1 MQRSE
6 KLTAELKSEDREYLN
21 ELRPHTFGEF
31 TGQQKIKVNVG
42 VSIESSKKRN
52 DSLDHVL
59 FTGPPGLG
67 KTTLAYIIASEMGS
81 RIITTSGPVL
91 EKPGDIAG
99 MLTKLQEKDILFID
113 EIHRIPKIV
122 EEYLY
127 SAMED
132 FKLDIIIDQGPGA
145 RSVSLQLEK
154 FTLIGSTTRAGLLSS
169 PLLSRFGLSC
179 RLKYYN
185 IDELTN
191 IVVRSAGILN
201 IKIED
206 SGALIIAKRS
216 RGTPRIANRLLK
228 LSRDLAIVENKGI
241 ITEEIADECLNNWE
255 IDHRGLDELDK
266 KILTTIIDTY
276 NGGPV
281 GLNSIAV
288 SVGEE
293 SGTIEDVY
301 EPFLVQEG
309 FIRRTSRGREA
320 TDLAYEHLGMKKKKS
335 QGGKTPGGNTPGGN
349 TGAGLFG

>member
-1 MQRSE
+1 MSRTGKLMTEVQTEE
-6 KLTAELKSEDREYLN
+6 KDFLN
-21 ELRPHTFGEF
+21 ELRPHTFKDF
-31 TGQQKIKVNVG
+31 TGQEKYKENLGI
-42 VSIESSKKRN
+42 SIQSSKKRN
-52 DSLDHVL
+52 DALDHVL

-67 KTTLAYIIASEMGS
+67 KTTLAYIIANEMGS
-81 RIITTSGPVL
+81 KIITTSGPVL

-99 MLTKLQEKDILFID
+99 LLTKLQPKDILFID
-113 EIHRIPKIV
+113 EIHRIPKVV

-132 FKLDIIIDQGPGA
+132 YKLDIIIDQGPGA

-169 PLLSRFGLSC
+169 PLLDRFGIRC
-179 RLKYYN
+179 RLNYYN
-185 IDELTN
+185 IDELSD
-191 IVVRSAGILN
+191 IVNRSAAILK

-206 SGALIIAKRS
+206 EGAVTIARRS

-228 LSRDLAIVENKGI
+228 LTRDLAIVKNKGV
-241 ITEEIADECLNNWE
+241 ITEQIADECLNNWE

-266 KILTTIIDTY
+266 KILTTIIETY
-276 NGGPV
+276 SGGPV

-293 SGTIEDVY
+293 SGTIEEVY

-320 TDLAYEHLGMKKKKS
+320 CDLAYQHLGLVKKKS
-335 QGGKTPGGNTPGGN
+335 KPKGQDS
-349 TGAGLFG
+349 LFDQ

>member
-1 MQRSE
+1 MARTE
-6 KLTAELKSEDREYLN
+6 KLSSETQKDDKEFLN
-21 ELRPHTFGEF
+21 ELRPHAFDDF
-31 TGQQKIKVNVG
+31 TGQEKTKSNLN
-42 VSIESSKKRN
+42 VSIQSSKKRN

-67 KTTLAYIIASEMGS
+67 KTTLAYIIAGEMGS

-99 MLTKLQEKDILFID
+99 MLTKLQPKDILFID
-113 EIHRIPKIV
+113 EIHRIPKVI

-132 FKLDIIIDQGPGA
+132 YKLDIIIDQGPGA

-169 PLLSRFGLSC
+169 PLLDRFGIRC
-179 RLKYYN
+179 RLNYYN
-185 IDELTN
+185 IDELSD
-191 IVVRSAGILN
+191 IVNRSAGILG
-201 IKIED
+201 IRIED
-206 SGALIIAKRS
+206 EGAVTIAKRS

-228 LSRDLAIVENKGI
+228 LTRDLAIVKNKGV

-293 SGTIEDVY
+293 PGTIEEVY

-320 TDLAYEHLGMKKKKS
+320 CDLAYEHLGLSKRKKPAK
-335 QGGKTPGGNTPGGN
+335 QN
-349 TGAGLFG
+349 GLFD

>member
-1 MQRSE
+1 MNRETGTISPMEQGS
-6 KLTAELKSEDREYLN
+6 DREMLN
-21 ELRPHTFGEF
+21 ELRPHTFSEF
-31 TGQQKIKVNVG
+31 IGQEKIKTNVG
-42 VSIESSKKRN
+42 ISIESSKKRG

-67 KTTLAYIIASEMGS
+67 KTTLAYIISAEMGS

-99 MLTKLQEKDILFID
+99 MLTKLEAKDILFID
-113 EIHRIPKIV
+113 EIHRVPKVI

-132 FKLDIIIDQGPGA
+132 YKLDIIIDQGPGA

-154 FTLIGSTTRAGLLSS
+154 FTLIGSTTRSGMLSS
-169 PLLSRFGLSC
+169 PLLDRFGIRC
-179 RLKYYN
+179 RLNYYTV
-185 IDELTN
+185 DELAD
-191 IVVRSAGILN
+191 IVNRSAGILK
-201 IKIED
+201 IRIED
-206 SGALIIAKRS
+206 EGAMIIAKRS

-228 LSRDLAIVENKGI
+228 LTRDLAIVKNKGI

-255 IDHRGLDELDK
+255 IDHLGLDELDK

-293 SGTIEDVY
+293 PGTVEEVY

-320 TDLAYEHLGMKKKKS
+320 TDLAYSHLGLTKKK
-335 QGGKTPGGNTPGGN
+335 GKAQN
-349 TGAGLFG
+349 GLFD

>member
-1 MQRSE
+1 MSRTEKISADLQR
-6 KLTAELKSEDREYLN
+6 EDREFLN
-21 ELRPHTFGEF
+21 ELRPHSFEEF
-31 TGQQKIKVNVG
+31 VGQEKIKGNISI
-42 VSIESSKKRN
+42 SIESSQKRS
-52 DSLDHVL
+52 DSLDHIL
-59 FTGPPGLG
+59 LTGPPGLG
-67 KTTLAYIIASEMGS
+67 KTTLAYIIATEMDS
-81 RIITTSGPVL
+81 DIITTSGPVL

-99 MLTKLQEKDILFID
+99 MLTRLQPKDILFID

-154 FTLIGSTTRAGLLSS
+154 FTLIGSTTRTGLLSA
-169 PLLSRFGLSC
+169 PLLDRFGIRC

-185 IDELTN
+185 TGELAD
-191 IVVRSAGILN
+191 IVKRSAGILK

-206 SGALIIAKRS
+206 EGALIIAKRS

-228 LSRDLAIVENKGI
+228 LSRDLAVVKNKGT
-241 ITEEIADECLNNWE
+241 ITSGIADECLNNWE
-255 IDHRGLDELDK
+255 IDNRGLDELDK

-293 SGTIEDVY
+293 SGTIEEVY

-309 FIRRTSRGREA
+309 LIRRTSRGREA
-320 TDLAYEHLGMKKKKS
+320 TDLAYEHLGLTKKKS
-335 QGGKTPGGNTPGGN
+335 KTKSEN
-349 TGAGLFG
+349 GLFD

>member
-1 MQRSE
+1 M
-6 KLTAELKSEDREYLN
+6 LN
-21 ELRPHTFGEF
+21 ELRPHAFGEF
-31 TGQQKIKVNVG
+31 VGQEKIKTNVG
-42 VSIESSKKRN
+42 VSIQSSKKRG

-67 KTTLAYIIASEMGS
+67 KTTLAYIIAQEMNS

-99 MLTKLQEKDILFID
+99 MLTKLEARDILFID
-113 EIHRIPKIV
+113 EIHRIPKVI

-132 FKLDIIIDQGPGA
+132 YKLDIIIDQGPGA

-154 FTLIGSTTRAGLLSS
+154 FTLIGSTTRAGLLSA
-169 PLLSRFGLSC
+169 PLLDRFGLRC

-185 IDELTN
+185 TEELAD
-191 IVVRSAGILN
+191 IVNRSAGILN
-201 IKIED
+201 IKIETE
-206 SGALIIAKRS
+206 GAKLIAKRS

-228 LSRDLAIVENKGI
+228 LTRDLAFVKNSGV
-241 ITEEIADECLNNWE
+241 ITAGIADECLNNWE
-255 IDHRGLDELDK
+255 IDHLGLDELDK

-293 SGTIEDVY
+293 SGTIEEVY

-320 TDLAYEHLGMKKKKS
+320 TDLAYEHLGLKKRKKPAAE
-335 QGGKTPGGNTPGGN
+335 K
-349 TGAGLFG
+349 GLFDH

>member
-1 MQRSE
+1 LKTRSE
-6 KLTAELKSEDREYLN
+6 KLSPDAVNREDREMLN
-21 ELRPHTFGEF
+21 ELRPHAFNEF
-31 TGQQKIKVNVG
+31 VGQEKIKTNVG
-42 VSIESSKKRN
+42 VSILSSKKRG

-67 KTTLAYIIASEMGS
+67 KTTLAYIIAQEMNS

-99 MLTKLQEKDILFID
+99 MLTKLEARDILFID
-113 EIHRIPKIV
+113 EIHRIPKVI

-132 FKLDIIIDQGPGA
+132 YKLDIIIDQGPGA

-154 FTLIGSTTRAGLLSS
+154 FTLIGSTTRAGLLSA
-169 PLLSRFGLSC
+169 PLLDRFGLRC

-185 IDELTN
+185 TDELAD
-191 IVVRSAGILN
+191 IVNRSAGILN
-201 IKIED
+201 IKIE
-206 SGALIIAKRS
+206 SEGAKLIAKRS

-228 LSRDLAIVENKGI
+228 LTRDLAFVKNSGI
-241 ITEEIADECLNNWE
+241 ITAAIADECLNNWE
-255 IDHRGLDELDK
+255 IDHLGLDELDK

-293 SGTIEDVY
+293 SGTIEEVY

-320 TDLAYEHLGMKKKKS
+320 TDLAYEHLGLKKRKKPV
-335 QGGKTPGGNTPGGN
+335 GDK
-349 TGAGLFG
+349 GLFDH

>member
-1 MQRSE
+1 MNSRNTGKFSPE
-6 KLTAELKSEDREYLN
+6 KQPEDREILN
-21 ELRPHTFGEF
+21 ELRPDNFNEF
-31 TGQQKIKVNVG
+31 TGQDKIKRNIG
-42 VSIESSKKRN
+42 ISIESSKKRN

-81 RIITTSGPVL
+81 RIISTSGPVL

-99 MLTKLQEKDILFID
+99 MLTKLEAKDILFID
-113 EIHRIPKIV
+113 EIHRIPKVI

-132 FKLDIIIDQGPGA
+132 YKLDIIIEQGPGA

-169 PLLSRFGLSC
+169 PLLDRFGIRC
-179 RLKYYN
+179 RLNYYN
-185 IDELTN
+185 IDELAE
-191 IVVRSAGILN
+191 IVRRSAGILK
-201 IKIED
+201 IKID
-206 SGALIIAKRS
+206 DNGAAIIARRA

-228 LSRDLAIVENKGI
+228 LTRDLAIVKNKGI
-241 ITEEIADECLNNWE
+241 ITEDVADECLNNWE
-255 IDHRGLDELDK
+255 IDHLGLDELDK
-266 KILTTIIDTY
+266 RILTTIIETY
-276 NGGPV
+276 KGGPV

-293 SGTIEDVY
+293 PGTIEEVY

-320 TDLAYEHLGMKKKKS
+320 TDLAYSHLGLSKKKS
-335 QGGKTPGGNTPGGN
+335 KPQN
-349 TGAGLFG
+349 GLFD

>member
-1 MQRSE
+1 MAKSE
-6 KLTAELKSEDREYLN
+6 KITPLVQKEDAEFLN
-21 ELRPHTFGEF
+21 ELRPHKFDEF
-31 TGQQKIKVNVG
+31 VGQEKIKYNLHI
-42 VSIESSKKRN
+42 SIQSSTKRK
-52 DSLDHVL
+52 DSLDHIL

-67 KTTLAYIIASEMGS
+67 KTTLAYIVSDAMNS

-99 MLTKLQEKDILFID
+99 MLTKLQQGDILFID
-113 EIHRIPKIV
+113 EIHRIPKVV

-169 PLLSRFGLSC
+169 PLLDRFGIRF
-179 RLKYYN
+179 RLNYYDMN
-185 IDELTN
+185 DLKK
-191 IVVRSAGILN
+191 IVVRSSGIL
-201 IKIED
+201 KIQID
-206 SGALIIAKRS
+206 DKGAEIIAHRS

-228 LSRDLAIVENKGI
+228 LTRDLAVVKNKGI
-241 ITEEIADECLNNWE
+241 IDSDIADECLNNWE
-255 IDHRGLDELDK
+255 IDNRGLDDLDK
-266 KILTTIIDTY
+266 KILITIIDIH

-293 SGTIEDVY
+293 PGTIEEVY
-301 EPFLVQEG
+301 EPFLIQEG
-309 FIRRTSRGREA
+309 FIRRTPRGREV
-320 TDLAYEHLGMKKKKS
+320 TDLAYEHLGIQRKKRMKS
-335 QGGKTPGGNTPGGN
+335 HLQNGQDE
-349 TGAGLFG
+349 LF

>member
-1 MQRSE
+1 MTRIE
-6 KLTAELKSEDREYLN
+6 KLSAEVQREDKDFLN
-21 ELRPHTFGEF
+21 ELRPHTFKDF
-31 TGQQKIKVNVG
+31 TGQEKIKGNVSI
-42 VSIESSKKRN
+42 SIESSKKR
-52 DSLDHVL
+52 DDALDHVL

-67 KTTLAYIIASEMGS
+67 KTTLAYIIASEMNS

-99 MLTKLQEKDILFID
+99 MLTKLQHKDILFID
-113 EIHRIPKIV
+113 EIHRIPKVI

-132 FKLDIIIDQGPGA
+132 YKLDIIIDQGPGA

-154 FTLIGSTTRAGLLSS
+154 FTLIGSTTRSGLLSS
-169 PLLSRFGLSC
+169 PMLDRFGLRC
-179 RLKYYN
+179 RLNYYN
-185 IDELTN
+185 TEELAD
-191 IVVRSAGILN
+191 IVNRSAGILR

-206 SGALIIAKRS
+206 EGAMIIAKRS

-228 LSRDLAIVENKGI
+228 LTRDLAIVRNKGV

-266 KILTTIIDTY
+266 KILTTIIGTY

-293 SGTIEDVY
+293 AGTIEDVY

-320 TDLAYEHLGMKKKKS
+320 SDLAYEHLGLTKKKS
-335 QGGKTPGGNTPGGN
+335 NAKSEK
-349 TGAGLFG
+349 GLFDQ

>member
-1 MQRSE
+1 MEQ
-6 KLTAELKSEDREYLN
+6 TGDREMLN
-21 ELRPHTFGEF
+21 ELRPHNFNDF
-31 TGQQKIKVNVG
+31 VGQTKIKTNLG
-42 VSIESSKKRN
+42 VSIESSKKRK

-67 KTTLAYIIASEMGS
+67 KTTLAYIIASAMDS

-99 MLTKLQEKDILFID
+99 MLTKLEAKDILFID
-113 EIHRIPKIV
+113 EIHRVPKVI

-132 FKLDIIIDQGPGA
+132 FRLDIIIDQGPGA

-154 FTLIGSTTRAGLLSS
+154 FTLIGSTTRSGMLSA
-169 PLLSRFGLSC
+169 PLLDRFGIRC
-179 RLKYYN
+179 RLNYYN
-185 IDELTN
+185 VDELAD
-191 IVVRSAGILN
+191 IVNRSAAILK
-201 IKIED
+201 IRIED
-206 SGALIIAKRS
+206 EGAMIIAKRS

-228 LSRDLAIVENKGI
+228 LTRDLAVVKNKGV
-241 ITEEIADECLNNWE
+241 ITKEIADECLNNWE
-255 IDHRGLDELDK
+255 IDHLGLDELDK

-293 SGTIEDVY
+293 SGTIEEVY

-309 FIRRTSRGREA
+309 FIRRTLRGREA
-320 TDLAYEHLGMKKKKS
+320 TDLAYSHLGLKLKKGKS
-335 QGGKTPGGNTPGGN
+335 Q
-349 TGAGLFG
+349 AGLFE

>member
-1 MQRSE
+1 M
-6 KLTAELKSEDREYLN
+6 N
-21 ELRPHTFGEF
+21 ELRPLSFDEF
-31 TGQQKIKVNVG
+31 VGQEKIKSNLNI
-42 VSIESSKKRN
+42 SIQSSKKRS
-52 DSLDHVL
+52 DSLDHML

-67 KTTLAYIIASEMGS
+67 KTTLAYIIAGEMNS

-99 MLTKLQEKDILFID
+99 MLTKLEPKDILFID
-113 EIHRIPKIV
+113 EIHRVPKIV

-132 FKLDIIIDQGPGA
+132 YKLDIIIDQGPGA

-154 FTLIGSTTRAGLLSS
+154 FTLIGSTTRQGLLSA
-169 PLLSRFGLSC
+169 PLLDRFGIRC
-179 RLKYYN
+179 RLNYYN
-185 IDELTN
+185 VEELTS
-191 IVVRSAGILN
+191 IVKRSAGILK
-201 IKIED
+201 IKID
-206 SGALIIAKRS
+206 DDGALVIAKRS

-228 LSRDLAIVENKGI
+228 LTRDLAVVKSKGI
-241 ITEEIADECLNNWE
+241 ITESVAEECLNNWE

-266 KILTTIIDTY
+266 KILTTIIETY

-320 TDLAYEHLGMKKKKS
+320 TDIAYSHLGLVKNKKKS
-335 QGGKTPGGNTPGGN
+335 SQK
-349 TGAGLFG
+349 GLFD

>member
-1 MQRSE
+1 MRNGKISPGTQKNE
-6 KLTAELKSEDREYLN
+6 IEFMN
-21 ELRPHTFGEF
+21 ELRPQTFSEF
-31 TGQQKIKVNVG
+31 VGQEKIKSNL
-42 VSIESSKKRN
+42 SISIQSSNKRN
-52 DSLDHVL
+52 DSIDHIL

-67 KTTLAYIIASEMGS
+67 KTTLAYIVAGEMRS
-81 RIITTSGPVL
+81 NIITTSGPVL

-99 MLTKLQEKDILFID
+99 MLTKLQPKDILFID

-132 FKLDIIIDQGPGA
+132 YKLDIIIDQGPGA

-169 PLLSRFGLSC
+169 PLLDRFGLKC
-179 RLKYYN
+179 RLNYYN
-185 IDELTN
+185 TDDLKK
-191 IVVRSAGILN
+191 IVTRSAGILK
-201 IKIED
+201 IKIND
-206 SGALIIAKRS
+206 IGAEEIAKRS
-216 RGTPRIANRLLK
+216 RGTPRVANRLLK
-228 LSRDLAIVENKGI
+228 LTRDLAVVKNKSI
-241 ITEEIADECLNNWE
+241 INESVASECLNNWE

-266 KILTTIIDTY
+266 KILMTIIDTY

-293 SGTIEDVY
+293 AGTIEDVY

-309 FIRRTSRGREA
+309 FVRRTSRGREA
-320 TDLAYEHLGMKKKKS
+320 TDSAYEHLGLTKKKP
-335 QGGKTPGGNTPGGN
+335 GNKTQK
-349 TGAGLFG
+349 GLFE

>member
-1 MQRSE
+1 MAKRESGKISPE
-6 KLTAELKSEDREYLN
+6 VTNEDREMLN
-21 ELRPHTFGEF
+21 ELRPHTFGDF
-31 TGQQKIKVNVG
+31 VGQEKIKNNVG
-42 VSIESSKKRN
+42 VSIASSRKRS

-67 KTTLAYIIASEMGS
+67 KTTLAYIIAAEMGS

-99 MLTKLQEKDILFID
+99 MLTKLEARDILFID
-113 EIHRIPKIV
+113 EIHRIPKVI

-132 FKLDIIIDQGPGA
+132 YKLDIIIDQGPGA

-154 FTLIGSTTRAGLLSS
+154 FTLIGSTTRAGLLSA
-169 PLLSRFGLSC
+169 PLLDRFGIRC

-185 IDELTN
+185 VDELAD
-191 IVVRSAGILN
+191 IVNRSAGILK
-201 IKIED
+201 IRIED
-206 SGALIIAKRS
+206 EGAMIIAKRS

-228 LSRDLAIVENKGI
+228 LTRDLAIVKNKGV
-241 ITEEIADECLNNWE
+241 ITADIAGESLDNWE
-255 IDHRGLDELDK
+255 IDHLGLDELDK
-266 KILTTIIDTY
+266 KILMTIIDTY

-293 SGTIEDVY
+293 PGTIEEVY
-301 EPFLVQEG
+301 EPFLVLEG

-320 TDLAYEHLGMKKKKS
+320 TDLAYEHLGITKKKAK
-335 QGGKTPGGNTPGGN
+335 GKIEN
-349 TGAGLFG
+349 GLFDS

>member
-1 MQRSE
+1 MNQKNMRNEKITSE
-6 KLTAELKSEDREYLN
+6 VQKNETEYMN
-21 ELRPHTFGEF
+21 ELRPHTFNDF
-31 TGQQKIKVNVG
+31 VGQEKIKSNINI
-42 VSIESSKKRN
+42 SIQSSLKRN
-52 DSLDHVL
+52 DSLDHIL

-67 KTTLAYIIASEMGS
+67 KTTLAYIVAGEMGS
-81 RIITTSGPVL
+81 KIYTTSGPVL

-99 MLTKLQEKDILFID
+99 MLTRLQPGDILFID

-154 FTLIGSTTRAGLLSS
+154 FTLIGSTTRAGLLSA
-169 PLLSRFGLSC
+169 PLLDRFGIRC
-179 RLKYYN
+179 RLNYYN
-185 IDELTN
+185 VDELKD
-191 IVVRSAGILN
+191 IVIRSAGILK
-201 IKIED
+201 IKIND
-206 SGALIIAKRS
+206 SGAREIANRS

-228 LSRDLAIVENKGI
+228 LTRDLAVVKNKNIINEIVAG
-241 ITEEIADECLNNWE
+241 ECLNNWE
-255 IDHRGLDELDK
+255 IDDRGLDELDK

-309 FIRRTSRGREA
+309 FIKRTSRGREA
-320 TDLAYEHLGMKKKKS
+320 TEQAYKHMGISIKKKKMFNN
-335 QGGKTPGGNTPGGN
+335 K
-349 TGAGLFG
+349 GLFDS

>member
-1 MQRSE
+1 MTKSE
-6 KLTAELKSEDREYLN
+6 KISPVQQKEDADFLN
-21 ELRPHTFGEF
+21 ELRPHKFNEF
-31 TGQQKIKVNVG
+31 VGQDKIKKNLNI
-42 VSIESSKKRN
+42 SIQSANKRN

-67 KTTLAYIIASEMGS
+67 KTTLAYIISSEMSS
-81 RIITTSGPVL
+81 RMITTSGPVL

-99 MLTKLQEKDILFID
+99 MLTKLQAGDILFID

-154 FTLIGSTTRAGLLSS
+154 FTLIGSTTRQGLLSS
-169 PLLSRFGLSC
+169 PLLDRFGIRF
-179 RLKYYN
+179 RLNYY
-185 IDELTN
+185 DMSDLKK
-191 IVVRSAGILN
+191 IVVRSASIL
-201 IKIED
+201 KIYID
-206 SGALIIAKRS
+206 DKGAEIIAHRA

-228 LSRDLAIVENKGI
+228 LTRDLAVVKNKGVI
-241 ITEEIADECLNNWE
+241 NFEIADECLNNYE
-255 IDHRGLDELDK
+255 IDNRGLDDLDK
-266 KILTTIIDTY
+266 KILITIIDIH

-293 SGTIEDVY
+293 PGTIEEVY
-301 EPFLVQEG
+301 EPFLIQEG
-309 FIRRTSRGREA
+309 FIRRTPRGREV
-320 TDLAYEHLGMKKKKS
+320 TDLAYEHLGIPKTKVSKS
-335 QGGKTPGGNTPGGN
+335 LLKNDQNE
-349 TGAGLFG
+349 LF